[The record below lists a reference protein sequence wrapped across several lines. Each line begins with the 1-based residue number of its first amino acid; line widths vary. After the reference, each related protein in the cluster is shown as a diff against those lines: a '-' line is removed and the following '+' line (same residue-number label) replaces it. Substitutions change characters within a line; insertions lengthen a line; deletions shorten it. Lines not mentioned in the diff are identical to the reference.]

1 MCEEC
6 RKYRIILG
14 KMKYMLE
21 ELVDIPSLK
30 GWEEIIEIA
39 PLKDLKEN
47 REIADGRLIK
57 EHLLACR
64 GNLSIAAKT
73 LGIDRGTLRI
83 MLRRYGIASDF
94 NR

>member
-30 GWEEIIEIA
+30 GWEEVIDIA
-39 PLKDLKEN
+39 PLNSLQEN
-47 REIADGRLIK
+47 REIADSKLIK
-57 EHLLACR
+57 EHLSACK
-64 GNLSIAAKT
+64 GNFSVAAKT
-73 LGIDRGTLRI
+73 LGIDRGTLRR
-83 MLRRYGIASDF
+83 MLKNYGMGES
-94 NR
+94 NE